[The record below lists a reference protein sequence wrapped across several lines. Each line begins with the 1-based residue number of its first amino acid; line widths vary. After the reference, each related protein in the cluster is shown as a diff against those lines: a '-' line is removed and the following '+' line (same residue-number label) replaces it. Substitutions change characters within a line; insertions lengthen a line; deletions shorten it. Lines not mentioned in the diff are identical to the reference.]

1 MAININFDHIDKKD
15 MEYYRYLKLLRYND
29 ESIYYLLNLFHERNK
44 VDIPNGESKLD
55 NSPGRVIRKPKNK
68 VNPFFE
74 CLPFGIDGDKII
86 IPEFYKKKLQDDIE
100 NPISTETIFNIC
112 MCTKNVHFW
121 FLLTFSQKYDL
132 YQCVRNYPKI
142 HLFGHRDRNH
152 TFADLLSDLN
162 RFCFV
167 FDSISIE
174 LIRKLNGQTIKT
186 SEMQQMIEQN
196 VRKVVTLN
204 DYIMYIND
212 YMNYEPLI
220 RDSLHKFLPFAY
232 FLISEKLIYKE
243 VKEENFFING
253 SPMITNIQFR
263 EPPR

>member
-29 ESIYYLLNLFHERNK
+29 ESIYYLLNLFHKRNK
-44 VDIPNGESKLD
+44 IDIPNGESKLD
-55 NSPGRVIRKPKNK
+55 NTPGRVIRKPKNK
-68 VNPFFE
+68 INPFFE
-74 CLPFGIDGDKII
+74 CLPFGVDEDNKII
-86 IPEFYKKKLQDDIE
+86 IPEYYKKKLQDID

-121 FLLTFSQKYDL
+121 FLLTFSQKLDL
-132 YQCVRNYPKI
+132 YRCVMKYPNI
-142 HLFGHRDRNH
+142 RLYGHRDRTH

-174 LIRKLNGQTIKT
+174 LIRKLNDKFIKT
-186 SEMQQMIEQN
+186 QEMEQMIEQN

-220 RDSLHKFLPFAY
+220 RDSLHKFLPFSY
-232 FLISEKLIYKE
+232 FLISDRIVYKE
-243 VKEENFFING
+243 LEENKFFING
-253 SPMITNIQFR
+253 SPIITNIQFR